1 MKNEITDLFHPV
13 LRDPGVAR
21 PAALG
26 EGGVLEGEGAGVL
39 EEVIK
44 PPATVSPTAGTHAV

>member
-13 LRDPGVAR
+13 LREPGGVR
-21 PAALG
+21 SAALG

-39 EEVIK
+39 EEVNK
-44 PPATVSPTAGTHAV
+44 PNSHTRTHQ